1 MEEEGGN
8 IVIKITFSIISLGGF
23 FGLIMNYRRNVII
36 IRKCW
41 RGIVRGW
48 KAFVS
53 WFNKYLNIFLWYKKV
68 KYYESYTE
76 KYNKNLMKHVRTAC
90 LYNAFKM
97 MVKKG
102 ADFKEEDLK
111 YLWFDED
118 RLMKKEI
125 EYQGKIYRRPPEW
138 DLIYNY
144 IGQFRTYEDNKVSEE
159 MLAKALNEVDKEK
172 SIDEDTPIS
181 DILDTYHKNI
191 LMNNKKLIRTRISHW
206 KRFKEKIK
214 KPWKEEID

>member
-1 MEEEGGN
+1 MEEEGGS

-23 FGLIMNYRRNVII
+23 LGLIMNYRRNVII

-41 RGIVRGW
+41 RSIVRGW
-48 KAFVS
+48 KAFVR
-53 WFNKYLNIFLWYKKV
+53 WFNKYLNIFLWYRKV
-68 KYYESYTE
+68 KYYESYIE
-76 KYNKNLMKHVRTAC
+76 KYNKNLMKHARAAC

-97 MVKKG
+97 MVKDG

-125 EYQGKIYRRPPEW
+125 EYQGKIYKRPPEW

-144 IGQFRTYEDNKVSEE
+144 IGQFRTYEDNKISEE
-159 MLAKALNEVDKEK
+159 MLKKALDEIDKEK

-181 DILDTYHKNI
+181 DILDEYHKNI
-191 LMNNKKLIRTRISHW
+191 LMNNKKLIRARISPW
-206 KRFKEKIK
+206 KRFKEKVK
-214 KPWKEEID
+214 EPWREEID